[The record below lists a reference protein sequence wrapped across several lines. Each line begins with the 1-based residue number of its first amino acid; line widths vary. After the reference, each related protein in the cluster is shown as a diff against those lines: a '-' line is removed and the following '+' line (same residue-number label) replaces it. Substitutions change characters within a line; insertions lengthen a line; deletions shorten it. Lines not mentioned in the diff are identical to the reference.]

1 MYTTFSYIFYSI
13 AIIAGYIAAYNLLL
27 QVFPE
32 FGLLEILIGFVA
44 TAMFFPLVPLYSG
57 FTNGEWILAII
68 CFGSIF
74 IGVILGNHAR
84 KNKI

>member
-1 MYTTFSYIFYSI
+1 MYTAISYRFYSI
-13 AIIAGYIAAYNLLL
+13 ALLAGDVAACSGLL

-84 KNKI
+84 KNKT

>member
-1 MYTTFSYIFYSI
+1 MYAILSYIFYSI
-13 AIIAGYIAAYNLLL
+13 AVIAGYMAAYDLLL
-27 QVFPE
+27 QIFPD
-32 FGLLEILIGFVA
+32 FGLLEILVGFIT

-57 FTNGEWILAII
+57 LMNGEWILAII

-74 IGVILGNHAR
+74 VGVILGNQAR